1 MAYKLSKRFRRF
13 LISTLLIS
21 SIAFASYLL
30 GWSSFLTVKE
40 VQISGTESTSVIL
53 SELKSKNVEPVV
65 GEKLAR
71 VEIRSVKRVLSDL
84 DWIAS
89 AEASR
94 NWLAKKIEIQVL
106 ERVAVAKALTQSNS
120 MVNFDSEG
128 FIFIP
133 TSTDQLKV
141 QEALPLVSTAGD
153 SRKDLV
159 DVALLL
165 KRISADLSYLVTDL
179 DQISVTKAGYILMNT
194 RINSQEVRINWGS
207 IDQIDQNFSVLQ
219 ALLKLPENKGI
230 KQVDL
235 SEPKAPI
242 VK

>member
-1 MAYKLSKRFRRF
+1 MAYKLSKRYRRF

-106 ERVAVAKALTQSNS
+106 ERVAVAKAL
-120 MVNFDSEG
+120 
-128 FIFIP
+128 I
-133 TSTDQLKV
+133 
-141 QEALPLVSTAGD
+141 AGPHQQ
-153 SRKDLV
+153 DLFYYL
-159 DVALLL
+159 LLL
-165 KRISADLSYLVTDL
+165 KLMAVTL
-179 DQISVTKAGYILMNT
+179 AP
-194 RINSQEVRINWGS
+194 S
-207 IDQIDQNFSVLQ
+207 IGQ
-219 ALLKLPENKGI
+219 
-230 KQVDL
+230 
-235 SEPKAPI
+235 
-242 VK
+242 

>member
-1 MAYKLSKRFRRF
+1 
-13 LISTLLIS
+13 
-21 SIAFASYLL
+21 
-30 GWSSFLTVKE
+30 VKD
-40 VQISGTESTSVIL
+40 VQISGTESKSIIL
-53 SELKSKNVEPVV
+53 TELKSKNVEPVV
-65 GEKLAR
+65 GQKLAR

-106 ERVAVAKALTQSNS
+106 ERVAVAKALTHSNS

-133 TSTDQLKV
+133 TSTDQMRV

-165 KRISADLSYLVTDL
+165 KQFPADLSDLVTDL
-179 DQISVTKAGYILMNT
+179 DQISVTQAGYILMNT

-207 IDQIDQNFSVLQ
+207 IDQIDKKFSVLQ

>member
-1 MAYKLSKRFRRF
+1 MAYKLSKRYRRF

-128 FIFIP
+128 FIFNP
-133 TSTDQLKV
+133 TSIDQLKV
-141 QEALPLVSTAGD
+141 QE
-153 SRKDLV
+153 
-159 DVALLL
+159 
-165 KRISADLSYLVTDL
+165 
-179 DQISVTKAGYILMNT
+179 
-194 RINSQEVRINWGS
+194 
-207 IDQIDQNFSVLQ
+207 
-219 ALLKLPENKGI
+219 
-230 KQVDL
+230 
-235 SEPKAPI
+235 
-242 VK
+242 

>member
-1 MAYKLSKRFRRF
+1 MAYKLSKRFRR
-13 LISTLLIS
+13 LLIS
-21 SIAFASYLL
+21 ALLIVSISFASYLL
-30 GWSSFLTVKE
+30 GWSSFLTVKD
-40 VQISGTESTSVIL
+40 VQISGTESKSIIL
-53 SELKSKNVEPVV
+53 TELKSKNVEPVV
-65 GEKLAR
+65 GQKLAR

-106 ERVAVAKALTQSNS
+106 ERVAVAKALTHSNS

-133 TSTDQLKV
+133 TSTDQMRV

-165 KRISADLSYLVTDL
+165 KQFPADLSDLVTDL
-179 DQISVTKAGYILMNT
+179 DQISVTQAGYILMNT

-207 IDQIDQNFSVLQ
+207 IDQIDKKFSVLQ